1 MLAAATV
8 VILIFGPFIKRA
20 GSSGHSRE
28 ANSLPALRLAPF
40 NFVLFWFCFVL
51 FCFLLFFGHACCV
64 WKFLGQELN
73 PWHSSDNA
81 GSLTH

>member
-51 FCFLLFFGHACCV
+51 FCFVLFFVVFWPCLLRV
-64 WKFLGQELN
+64 EV
-73 PWHSSDNA
+73 P
-81 GSLTH
+81 GSGTDSMAQQ

>member
-51 FCFLLFFGHACCV
+51 FFVVFWPCLLRV
-64 WKFLGQELN
+64 EV
-73 PWHSSDNA
+73 P
-81 GSLTH
+81 GSGTDSMAQQ